1 MTNTKL
7 HLVKQASALLL
18 ALFFVFS
25 GCVGLI
31 SPTVEADAATG
42 ATVENYYKNLDD
54 NCDGKEFRANLAELI
69 TNTHKTYTTYKGLSD
84 VYKTT
89 DADPDKPG
97 NIILFYTGKSV
108 PFSGSFSNGI
118 NREHVWPKNNGS
130 AFPTETGPGADA
142 HHLRPC
148 DSSLN
153 STRGNHS
160 FGEVP
165 QTTANIAGKNGAN
178 FDSTNLCYQA
188 STSDGTLFYPG
199 EGYRGATARILMYMQ
214 VRWGNQY
221 NLKFVDRAGDV
232 KTIGKISDLMKWHL
246 EEPPTEEE
254 IRRNEAVYAIQ
265 GNRNP
270 FIDHPE
276 YAEKIFCYDGESY
289 NAKLQSIVEQY
300 GGNYETPEITSI
312 TLSPSTLSLS
322 VGQSASLT
330 ASVQPANAT
339 KRLIW
344 SSSNPTVATV
354 DNGKVTALQSGTV
367 TITASAT
374 DNPSIKA
381 TATVNVKAVSGIT
394 VSGTMT
400 KTKYY
405 AGEAFSPAG
414 LVVTLRHTD
423 GSVATANLSD
433 CQWLDGTTGATTLSA
448 GTTSVVC
455 KYGSF
460 TQTITGITVNKAV
473 SKSVSVTRQ
482 SFSGGSSYGFHTWTS
497 DGISGKAFMYPGT
510 TTSIQM
516 NVKASQYIFNTTP
529 FTAGII
535 SISIKTSTA
544 KDWEILTSST
554 PYGEVSK
561 YPTNGTSH
569 GTKTS
574 TPDGTTWTINTT
586 DSYFTINY
594 MSTGV
599 VYIDEIIITYG
610 TGEGTEQPPVEQ
622 HTFGQWQA
630 EVPATCKAEGTLGHY
645 FCSHCNG
652 YFDADE
658 NPLASIV
665 IPQKAHSFGEW
676 ETIKPATDD
685 EAGEMQRECSVC
697 HTVET
702 VVIPALSQTSA
713 FMKLVSGM
721 TVEKGSQAEFDAI
734 RQALVQYSAMS
745 DADKQVEAAA
755 YAKLQ
760 DLMASYNAIA
770 NSQNDIMNESLSL
783 AGAPFG
789 ITAISLGAV
798 LWMLVRKMM
807 IGG

>member
-1 MTNTKL
+1 MTNTKTNFL
-7 HLVKQASALLL
+7 RRSCALLL
-18 ALFFVFS
+18 AMFFAFS
-25 GCVGLI
+25 GFVGLVDFTI
-31 SPTVEADAATG
+31 ESEAASNVTA
-42 ATVENYYKNLDD
+42 ENYYANLDD
-54 NCDGKEFRANLAELI
+54 NCDGKEFRANLAALI
-69 TNTHKTYTTYKGLSD
+69 TNTHTTYTSYSGLAS
-84 VYKTT
+84 VYTKS

-108 PFSGSFSNGI
+108 PFSGSSFSNSI
-118 NREHVWPKNNGS
+118 NREHVWPKNAGN
-130 AFPTETGPGADA
+130 AFPESSGPGSDA

-148 DSSLN
+148 DASLN
-153 STRGNHS
+153 SSRSNNS

-165 QTTANIAGKNGAN
+165 QTTANIVGKNGAN

-214 VRWGNQY
+214 VRWGDQY
-221 NLKFVDRAGDV
+221 NLKFVDRAGNN

-254 IRRNEAVYAIQ
+254 IRRNEEVFKIQ

-300 GGNYETPEITSI
+300 GSNYEQPEITDISLAPTTI
-312 TLSPSTLSLS
+312 TLS
-322 VGQSASLT
+322 VGQSATLT
-330 ASVQPANAT
+330 ASVLPTNASKKIT
-339 KRLIW
+339 W
-344 SSSNPTVATV
+344 TSSNTSVATV
-354 DNGKVTALQSGTV
+354 NGGKVTALQSGTV

-423 GSVATANLSD
+423 GSTATANLTD

-460 TQTITGITVNKAV
+460 TQTITGITVSKAI
-473 SKSVSVTRQ
+473 SQSVSVTRD
-482 SFSGGSSYGFHTWTS
+482 SFTGSGAYAWHTWTS
-497 DGISGKAFMYPGT
+497 GGISGKAFMYPGT
-510 TTSIQM
+510 TTAIQM
-516 NVKASQYIFNTTP
+516 NSSKTSQYIFNTTP
-529 FTAGII
+529 LTAGIV
-535 SISIKTSTA
+535 SITIKTSA
-544 KDWEILTSST
+544 DKDWEILTSST

-561 YPTNGTSH
+561 YPTAGTSH
-569 GTKTS
+569 GKKTS
-574 TPDGTTWTINTT
+574 TPDGTTWTINTS
-586 DSYFTINY
+586 DPYFTINY

-610 TGEGTEQPPVEQ
+610 TGESTPVEQ
-622 HTFGQWQA
+622 HTFGAWQA
-630 EVPATCKAEGTLGHY
+630 EVPATCEDEGTLGHY

-652 YFDADE
+652 YFDA
-658 NPLASIV
+658 NKQPMASV
-665 IPQKAHSFGEW
+665 TIPTTAHSFGAW
-676 ETIKPATDD
+676 VETKPATET
-685 EAGEMQRECSVC
+685 EAGQKERECSVC
-697 HTVET
+697 HEVET
-702 VVIPALSQTSA
+702 LSIPALSQTSA
-713 FMKLVSGM
+713 FAAYVNGL
-721 TVEKGSQAEFDAI
+721 TVTTGSQAEFDALCEGFAKYN
-734 RQALVQYSAMS
+734 ALSSAEKT
-745 DADKQVEAAA
+745 ADAAA
-755 YAKLQ
+755 YATLLALA
-760 DLMASYNAIA
+760 DSYNAFAEAA
-770 NSQNDIMNESLSL
+770 NADINEATSL
-783 AGAPFG
+783 AGAAFAL
-789 ITAISLGAV
+789 TATSLAAA
-798 LWMLVRKMM
+798 LWIVAKKFM